1 MFNRNK
7 NDKGKTSQQTR
18 MKISQKLK
26 AKAKQ
31 LKGKAST
38 EVRKGII
45 KGAGAA
51 GYATGRVGTEIASR
65 PNVANAV
72 GKAGSAVGK
81 LASKLPKGKP
91 VDKKDLPKVSL
102 RDQVTAGRAT
112 GAFLGGAAKGTYK
125 GLEAAEKR
133 QNKKK

>member
-51 GYATGRVGTEIASR
+51 GYTAGRVGTEIASR
-65 PNVANAV
+65 PNVAKAA
-72 GKAGSAVGK
+72 GKVAKGVGK
-81 LASKLPKGKP
+81 LTSKLPKG
-91 VDKKDLPKVSL
+91 DIPKLSP
-102 RDQVTAGRAT
+102 RDQITATKAT
-112 GAFLGGAAKGTYK
+112 GAFLGGTAKGTYK

>member
-1 MFNRNK
+1 MNK
-7 NDKGKTSQQTR
+7 NDKGKQSQQTR

-26 AKAKQ
+26 ARAKQ

-72 GKAGSAVGK
+72 GKTVSAVGK
-81 LASKLPKGKP
+81 LASKLPKGKQ
-91 VDKKDLPKVSL
+91 KDPPKVSL
-102 RDQVTAGRAT
+102 RDQVTGIKAT
-112 GAFLGGAAKGTYK
+112 GAFLGGTAKGV
-125 GLEAAEKR
+125 LEAAKKR
-133 QNKKK
+133 QNKK